1 MKKVYCINNECPFKS
16 CKKHIKHCRAKKS
29 KVWVA
34 NYDGVCRDY
43 ISWLLDKSWRNA
55 SGRQ

>member
-1 MKKVYCINNECPFKS
+1 MKTYCINKECPFKS
-16 CKKHIKHCRAKKS
+16 CEKHLKHCRAKKR
-29 KVWVA
+29 KVLVA